1 MFGVAPEDVWR
12 FTTVCLRN
20 GNSFSRGQ
28 PFLFHPPF
36 GLSRPGS
43 NRFRS
48 ELEKSLCDGAGPGSE
63 HIAVPFLAFA
73 ARVSW
78 PPSLGFFERICSTR
92 SQSTSPRVADRRISH
107 VSIAARFTVVHT
119 VSVPFISLRS
129 CVVCMHAEEASPRH
143 HSFVRLSL
151 SRSVNH
157 PARFA
162 SRTTTRRLRVLRLL
176 DRSEARHT
184 ALWTFTE
191 LVATEIS
198 AWRAECEI
206 MREDRTRAD
215 WYLGK
220 YDYFATRLFKVS
232 EHNIEKRDFTNVI
245 IWLHV

>member
-1 MFGVAPEDVWR
+1 M
-12 FTTVCLRN
+12 
-20 GNSFSRGQ
+20 
-28 PFLFHPPF
+28 
-36 GLSRPGS
+36 SRPGS

-143 HSFVRLSL
+143 HSFIRSFVRSPFPFSL
-151 SRSVNH
+151 RKSSR
-157 PARFA
+157 
-162 SRTTTRRLRVLRLL
+162 
-176 DRSEARHT
+176 
-184 ALWTFTE
+184 ALCLADHDATFTGPT
-191 LVATEIS
+191 LIGSVRGAPHCIMNFYGIS
-198 AWRAECEI
+198 
-206 MREDRTRAD
+206 
-215 WYLGK
+215 
-220 YDYFATRLFKVS
+220 
-232 EHNIEKRDFTNVI
+232 RD
-245 IWLHV
+245 